1 MLGSSQQTDQVKK
14 LGTWTCRCLGPTRK
28 PAASEDE
35 RLVRTLELRL
45 RALRGQGDGGAR
57 GGAQCNDEDGQLHL
71 SVAEFC
77 QNTRGRVW
85 AETP

>member
-35 RLVRTLELRL
+35 RLVRTLELR
-45 RALRGQGDGGAR
+45 RSCGFGRSAAR
-57 GGAQCNDEDGQLHL
+57 VMAVLEAVHSATMRTAN
-71 SVAEFC
+71 FI
-77 QNTRGRVW
+77 
-85 AETP
+85 